1 MLYPGKA
8 QINEQVFVLY
18 EDDFIVKML
27 TFRNFCNAIKND
39 RQTIILR
46 CALSMLEENV
56 LFYLTESSTSLSW
69 PFVVKKGG
77 VFKEFPPKLH
87 MT

>member
-1 MLYPGKA
+1 MLLYPGKA

-39 RQTIILR
+39 RQKIILR
-46 CALSMLEENV
+46 CALSMLEENI
-56 LFYLTESSTSLSW
+56 LFYLIESSTSLSW
-69 PFVVKKGG
+69 PLVVKKG
-77 VFKEFPPKLH
+77 EFSKSFHLSFI
-87 MT
+87 